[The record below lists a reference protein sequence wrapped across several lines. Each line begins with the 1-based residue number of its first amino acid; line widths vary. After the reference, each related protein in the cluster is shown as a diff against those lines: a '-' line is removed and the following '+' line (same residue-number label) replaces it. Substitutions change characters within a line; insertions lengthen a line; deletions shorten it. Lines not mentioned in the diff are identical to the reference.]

1 MEKGILKSFVAK
13 NDANG
18 VQETWVNDGKTNY
31 KFTIEF
37 HKDAVVTIGTCMSN
51 KQQPSWKIGDEYSY
65 EKNVSG
71 ASGQYINIKS
81 LKNLTNPFTP
91 GGGSKGPSPEF
102 GVQKAFECAVEC
114 TLKFFEL
121 NPDIYSQAA
130 EDSVLNK
137 IWLYILD
144 GSESRRWINMSA
156 MRLSLLKM
164 QAGGHNFREPK
175 DMKISDWLFGNSKIV
190 ADNMEAAVKQQ
201 VEVDKKAKE
210 AAAGNQAP
218 Q

>member
-1 MEKGILKSFVAK
+1 MEQGIFKSFVPLMV
-13 NDANG
+13 NG
-18 VQETWVNDGKTNY
+18 AHATYVGDRGTNY
-31 KFTIEF
+31 KFTVELENNG
-37 HKDAVVTIGTCMSN
+37 TITKGTAMSN
-51 KQQPSWKIGDEYSY
+51 KQQPSWKIGDLYSY
-65 EKNVSG
+65 EKTISG
-71 ASGQYINIKS
+71 AEGQYINIKS
-81 LKNLTNPFTP
+81 LKNLSNPFTP

-137 IWLYILD
+137 MWLFILD
-144 GSESRRWINMSA
+144 GTESRRWINMSA

-175 DMKISDWLFGNSKIV
+175 DMKISDWLFGNSKLI
-190 ADNMEAAVKQQ
+190 ADNMEAAVKAQ
-201 VEVDKKAKE
+201 VETDKKAKLSS
-210 AAAGNQAP
+210 GNNQTS
-218 Q
+218 

>member
-1 MEKGILKSFVAK
+1 
-13 NDANG
+13 
-18 VQETWVNDGKTNY
+18 
-31 KFTIEF
+31 
-37 HKDAVVTIGTCMSN
+37 MSN
-51 KQQPSWKIGDEYSY
+51 KTTPSWKIGDEYSY
-65 EKNVSG
+65 EKTISG

-81 LKNLTNPFTP
+81 LKNLSNPFTP

-130 EDSVLNK
+130 EDSVFNK
-137 IWLYILD
+137 MWLYILD
-144 GSESRRWINMSA
+144 GSENRRWINMSA

-164 QAGGHNFREPK
+164 QAGGHIFREPK

-201 VEVDKKAKE
+201 VETDKKAKE
-210 AAAGNQAP
+210 ANTP
-218 Q
+218 QNNASA

>member
-1 MEKGILKSFVAK
+1 MEQGKLKSFVALMV
-13 NDANG
+13 NG
-18 VQETWVNDGKTNY
+18 AHATYVGDRGTNY
-31 KFTIEF
+31 KFTVELENNG
-37 HKDAVVTIGTCMSN
+37 VVTKGTAMSN

-65 EKNVSG
+65 EKTVSG
-71 ASGQYINIKS
+71 AEGQYTNIKT
-81 LKNLTNPFTP
+81 LKNLSNPFTP

-121 NPDIYSQAA
+121 NQEIYSQVA

-137 IWLYILD
+137 MWLYILE

-164 QAGGHNFREPK
+164 QANGHNFREPK
-175 DMKISDWLFGNSKIV
+175 DMKLSDWLFSNAKLV
-190 ADNMEAAVKQQ
+190 ADNMEVAVKAQ
-201 VEVDKKAKE
+201 VETDKKNKE
-210 AAAGNQAP
+210 AATANQAH

>member
-1 MEKGILKSFVAK
+1 MEQGVLKSIEPK
-13 NDANG
+13 MENG
-18 VQETWVNDGKTNY
+18 VHGTFQGDKGLNY
-31 KFTIEF
+31 KFTISLDD
-37 HKDAVVTIGTCMSN
+37 KGVITTGTAMSS
-51 KQQPSWKIGDEYSY
+51 KIQPSWKIGDLYSY
-65 EKNVSG
+65 EKTIAG
-71 ASGQYINIKS
+71 ASGQYINIKG
-81 LKNLTNPFTP
+81 LKNLSNPFVP

-137 IWLYILD
+137 MWAYILD

-175 DMKISDWLFGNSKIV
+175 EMKISDWLFTNSKDI
-190 ADNMEAAVKQQ
+190 ADTMESVVKAQ
-201 VEVDKKAKE
+201 VEADKKNKE
-210 AAAGNQAP
+210 AAAGNQTP

>member
-1 MEKGILKSFVAK
+1 MNTGKLVSFVPLMNGNVQATYESDK
-13 NDANG
+13 GKYWKFTVTFNSNG
-18 VQETWVNDGKTNY
+18 VNDTGTAMS
-31 KFTIEF
+31 
-37 HKDAVVTIGTCMSN
+37 KDESP
-51 KQQPSWKIGDEYSY
+51 KWKIGDNYSY
-65 EKNVSG
+65 ERSVSG
-71 ASGQYINIKS
+71 STGQYVNFKG
-81 LKNLTNPFTP
+81 LKNLSNPFVP

-137 IWLYILD
+137 MWLHILD

-156 MRLSLLKM
+156 MRLALLKM

-175 DMKISDWLFGNSKIV
+175 EMKISDWLFSSAKNI
-190 ADNMEAAVKQQ
+190 ADTMESSVKQQ
-201 VEVDKKAKE
+201 VETDKKNKE
-210 AAAGNQAP
+210 ANQI
-218 Q
+218 QQ

>member
-1 MEKGILKSFVAK
+1 MNTGKLVSFVPLM
-13 NDANG
+13 NG
-18 VQETWVNDGKTNY
+18 NIQATYESDKGKY
-31 KFTIEF
+31 WKFTVTF
-37 HKDAVVTIGTCMSN
+37 NSNGANDTGTAMSKDESP
-51 KQQPSWKIGDEYSY
+51 KWKIGDEYSY
-65 EKNVSG
+65 ERNVSG
-71 ASGQYINIKS
+71 ASGQYVNFKS
-81 LKNLTNPFTP
+81 LKNLSNPFVP

-137 IWLYILD
+137 MWAYILD

-164 QAGGHNFREPK
+164 QVGGHNFREPK
-175 DMKISDWLFGNSKIV
+175 EMKISDWLFGNSKIV

-201 VEVDKKAKE
+201 VEIDKKAKE
-210 AAAGNQAP
+210 AATANQTP

>member
-1 MEKGILKSFVAK
+1 ME
-13 NDANG
+13 NG
-18 VQETWVNDGKTNY
+18 VHGTFQGDKGLNY
-31 KFTIEF
+31 KFTISLDD
-37 HKDAVVTIGTCMSN
+37 KGVITTGTAMSS
-51 KQQPSWKIGDEYSY
+51 KIQPSWKIGDLYSY
-65 EKNVSG
+65 EKTIAG
-71 ASGQYINIKS
+71 ASGQYINIKG

-137 IWLYILD
+137 MWAYILD

-201 VEVDKKAKE
+201 VEIDKKAKE
-210 AAAGNQAP
+210 AATTNQTP

>member
-1 MEKGILKSFVAK
+1 ME
-13 NDANG
+13 NG
-18 VQETWVNDGKTNY
+18 VHGTFQGDKGLNY
-31 KFTIEF
+31 KFTISLDD
-37 HKDAVVTIGTCMSN
+37 KGVITTGTAMSS
-51 KQQPSWKIGDEYSY
+51 KIQPSWKIGDLYSY
-65 EKNVSG
+65 EKTVAG
-71 ASGQYINIKS
+71 ASGQYINIKG

-137 IWLYILD
+137 MWLYILD
-144 GSESRRWINMSA
+144 GTESRRWINMSA

-190 ADNMEAAVKQQ
+190 ADNMEAAVKAQ
-201 VEVDKKAKE
+201 VETDKKAKE
-210 AAAGNQAP
+210 ATTANQTP

>member
-1 MEKGILKSFVAK
+1 MEQGKLKSFAPLM
-13 NDANG
+13 
-18 VQETWVNDGKTNY
+18 VNNVHATYVGDKGTNY
-31 KFTIEF
+31 KFTVELENNGVIT
-37 HKDAVVTIGTCMSN
+37 KGTAMSN

-65 EKNVSG
+65 EKNISG
-71 ASGQYINIKS
+71 AEGQYTNIKT

-121 NPDIYSQAA
+121 NPDVYK
-130 EDSVLNK
+130 EDSEEKLLNN
-137 IWLYILD
+137 IWLWILN

-156 MRLSLLKM
+156 LRLSLLKM

-175 DMKISDWLFGNSKIV
+175 DMLLGAWLFNNAKLV

-201 VEVDKKAKE
+201 VETDKKAKE
-210 AAAGNQAP
+210 ATTANQTP

>member
-1 MEKGILKSFVAK
+1 MEQGKLKSFVALII
-13 NDANG
+13 NG
-18 VQETWVNDGKTNY
+18 THATYVGDKGTNY
-31 KFTIEF
+31 KFTVELEKNGVIT
-37 HKDAVVTIGTCMSN
+37 KGTAMSN

-65 EKNVSG
+65 EKTISG
-71 ASGQYINIKS
+71 AEGQYTNIKS
-81 LKNLTNPFTP
+81 LKNLSNPFTP

-137 IWLYILD
+137 MWLYILD

-175 DMKISDWLFGNSKIV
+175 EMKISDWLFGNSKIV
-190 ADNMEAAVKQQ
+190 ADNMEAAVKAQ
-201 VEVDKKAKE
+201 VETDKKAKE
-210 AAAGNQAP
+210 AATGTQTP
-218 Q
+218 H